1 MMAAHWGKPRSVFAY
16 RALRNVWPLCGYQS
30 AFAPE
35 NFMTF
40 PHFSV
45 SSAMRFPY
53 SAGERASTVPLRSA
67 KRAFILGSVRAAL
80 ISLLS
85 LSTISV
91 GVSLGAPMPPQA
103 LVSKPGTNSPCDGGW
118 DSRQSGRCPYL
129 QRLGHNAG
137 VP

>member
-1 MMAAHWGKPRSVFAY
+1 MTNPLLAVSLISSALRCTALRPHCVSSHRDHASGPPDLANDLQCRDSGLVQ
-16 RALRNVWPLCGYQS
+16 RTLRNVWPLCGYQS

-91 GVSLGAPMPPQA
+91 GVSLG
-103 LVSKPGTNSPCDGGW
+103 
-118 DSRQSGRCPYL
+118 
-129 QRLGHNAG
+129 
-137 VP
+137 